1 MDFKLKN
8 EQRTVLRTGLY
19 WGIDCTGGW
28 PVVGLTC
35 TGDSSTLELAF
46 TEKWHELA
54 GIASTPPKSWG
65 RVWQFV
71 VWKVKRGFKIFRIQ
85 GNLLICGGLNFPGEF
100 KGKALS

>member
-28 PVVGLTC
+28 PVVGLAC
-35 TGDSSTLELAF
+35 SGDSSTLELAF